1 MCKFAYPHSAQQ
13 VVKLYTVLAL
23 CLGRLVGNIRSQG
36 TVRRTVIRG
45 RLGARPAGM
54 RLPPP
59 MSSPEAVPA
68 SKAAPTAV
76 PDTSAATGKAGDEP
90 AVQVTK
96 AVQDQDKVC
105 FTVHTWS
112 LGYTISIA
120 HNHFFVQVWVF
131 GTFLSFGPVCT
142 CPASGSHENQRMSS
156 SVPFLHSAYVVSMA
170 S

>member
-1 MCKFAYPHSAQQ
+1 M
-13 VVKLYTVLAL
+13 
-23 CLGRLVGNIRSQG
+23 GNIRSQG

-68 SKAAPTAV
+68 SKVAPTAV
-76 PDTSAATGKAGDEP
+76 QDAGAATGKAGNQP
-90 AVQVTK
+90 AVQVPK

-105 FTVHTWS
+105 FTVHAWR
-112 LGYTISIA
+112 LGYTISMG
-120 HNHFFVQVWVF
+120 HNQLFVQVLGIRHIF
-131 GTFLSFGPVCT
+131 ELL
-142 CPASGSHENQRMSS
+142 ASVHMPSITGSLENQRMSS
-156 SVPFLHSAYVVSMA
+156 SVPSLHSAYGVSTA